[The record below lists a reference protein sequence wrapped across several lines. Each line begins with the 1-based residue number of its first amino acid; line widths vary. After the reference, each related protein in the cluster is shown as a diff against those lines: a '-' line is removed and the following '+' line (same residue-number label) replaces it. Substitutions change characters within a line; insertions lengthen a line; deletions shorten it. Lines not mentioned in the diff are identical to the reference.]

1 MDWIGKIFKDD
12 GEMINVKE
20 HLGLV
25 CNIAAEVHRKYAS
38 FEDYDDIFQNGC
50 LGLLNAA
57 EKFDESKGY
66 KFSTYAYIHIA
77 GYITNT
83 IRKQRMGPR
92 HGSYK
97 SKYKPLS
104 LNWNVDEDEKLEF
117 IDILRYDENWNDI
130 DLKIAIEKLP
140 PIYEKL
146 IKMKYFG
153 GYKIRELMKIFG
165 VSHTTINNYHRK
177 ALELLRKELAEER

>member
-1 MDWIGKIFKDD
+1 
-12 GEMINVKE
+12 MIKVE
-20 HLGLV
+20 DHIGLV
-25 CNIAAEVHRKYAS
+25 GSISNKIYKKCGEIY
-38 FEDYDDIFQNGC
+38 DYDDIFQNGC

-57 EKFDESKGY
+57 KRFDESKGY

-83 IRKQRMGPR
+83 MKKQRMGPR
-92 HGSYK
+92 HG
-97 SKYKPLS
+97 KYKAKYNPVS
-104 LNWNVDEDEKLEF
+104 LNNYINEDENLEY

-140 PIYEKL
+140 FKYKKL
-146 IKMKYFG
+146 IKMKYFKK
-153 GYKIRELMKIFG
+153 YKTKELMEVFG

-177 ALELLRKELAEER
+177 ALELLKKELLS